1 MYIYMGMF
9 FNSPQDVPDFGSIKM
24 YFVGT
29 KELGYVE
36 EGHKRFR
43 KYAFQSTDLSKLSL
57 ITNAIDGSEAFA
69 VDTGSTYVLYN
80 NQWNIKSTNSN
91 LAPEDMISIDYQVV
105 QVLPNNG
112 EKGIIYLIE
121 HNMGEGNSFDEYI
134 WVNDSFEKIG
144 NTAIDLSGYMQ
155 KINISS
161 NEQIG
166 QIPKIKSDG
175 NLESSG
181 FTLNKSVPANAVF
194 TDTTYNTVTQNA
206 DGLMS
211 KEDKIKLDE
220 ITIANYIPK
229 VLNKE
234 GEVPK
239 FDINGNIQSTG
250 FTLGTSV
257 PADAAF
263 TDTTYENATTS
274 VAGLLSPSDKIQL
287 NNLSTNLNN
296 KIDVSL
302 KGTPNGVA
310 SLDSTGKIPST
321 QLPSYVDDVILGYYF
336 EEHGVYGDPPQDFFY
351 DENHTLIT
359 GESGKIYI
367 DINTN
372 KTYRYIGSNNNLS
385 YNYTEISESLAL
397 GTTNSSAFYG
407 DQGLAAYRHS
417 NNINQS
423 TGVAESIVD
432 GGDAAALYK
441 MKIYNN
447 SGHIQTSSVS
457 KATSS
462 DITTLLGYTP
472 INSNT
477 KNVANGVAG
486 LDSNSKI
493 SSSQLPGAILLENNT
508 DLNTILTEG
517 NYYTSP
523 SITVTNAPENF
534 TYFNLQVV
542 RTSTNAWN
550 QILTVLT
557 KMYTRAWI
565 KATNETPAHWT
576 EWKEIISDTKVTQNT
591 TPASGTFDL
600 LMAKT
605 ASNHTAET
613 DTINKSNTLNYN
625 TSTKELYI
633 NSNRALTVADI
644 VICTQ
649 SEYDAL
655 QTKTGLI
662 YLIKEE

>member
-1 MYIYMGMF
+1 M
-9 FNSPQDVPDFGSIKM
+9 SASDKTKVDSIPN
-24 YFVGT
+24 
-29 KELGYVE
+29 
-36 EGHKRFR
+36 
-43 KYAFQSTDLSKLSL
+43 D
-57 ITNAIDGSEAFA
+57 A
-69 VDTGSTYVLYN
+69 VY
-80 NQWNIKSTNSN
+80 
-91 LAPEDMISIDYQVV
+91 
-105 QVLPNNG
+105 
-112 EKGIIYLIE
+112 
-121 HNMGEGNSFDEYI
+121 
-134 WVNDSFEKIG
+134 
-144 NTAIDLSGYMQ
+144 
-155 KINISS
+155 
-161 NEQIG
+161 
-166 QIPKIKSDG
+166 
-175 NLESSG
+175 
-181 FTLNKSVPANAVF
+181 
-194 TDTTYNTVTQNA
+194 
-206 DGLMS
+206 
-211 KEDKIKLDE
+211 
-220 ITIANYIPK
+220 
-229 VLNKE
+229 
-234 GEVPK
+234 
-239 FDINGNIQSTG
+239 
-250 FTLGTSV
+250 
-257 PADAAF
+257 

-302 KGTPNGVA
+302 KGAPNGVA

-336 EEHGVYGDPPQDFFY
+336 KEPRVYGNPPQDFFY

-372 KTYRYIGSNNNLS
+372 KTYRYIGSNNNSS

-432 GGDAAALYK
+432 GEDAAALYK

-508 DLNTILTEG
+508 DLDTILTEG
-517 NYYTSP
+517 NYYASP
-523 SITVTNAPENF
+523 SITVTNAPENL

-542 RTSTNAWN
+542 RTSSNAWN
-550 QILTVLT
+550 QILTVSA

-565 KATNETPAHWT
+565 KAINETPAHWT

-625 TSTKELYI
+625 TGTKELYI

-644 VICTQ
+644 IICTQ

-662 YLIKEE
+662 YLIKE